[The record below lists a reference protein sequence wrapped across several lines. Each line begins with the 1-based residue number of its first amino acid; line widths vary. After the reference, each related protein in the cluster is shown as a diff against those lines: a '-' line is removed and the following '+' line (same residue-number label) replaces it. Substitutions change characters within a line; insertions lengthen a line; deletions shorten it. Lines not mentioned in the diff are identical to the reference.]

1 MLKEAKVVE
10 AKVNK
15 KEFEEYCS
23 KNGLDPKHKLS
34 NIKYMAEV
42 MDNKDAKKFIELYNK
57 GEIDLDAVTF
67 CEDGRNPEIT
77 DTEFVKGFDMF
88 IKGVAK
94 MLGAEKILESSKLD
108 KISKEGKMHLA
119 RISANVFIGDLTR
132 ILECVQQG
140 SQMIYVKEKMEQV
153 MKEDEENDKKA

>member
-15 KEFEEYCS
+15 KEFEEYCN

-57 GEIDLDAVTF
+57 GEIDLDAVTL

-108 KISKEGKMHLA
+108 KISKEGKMKLV
-119 RISANVFIGDLTR
+119 RISADVFIGDLTKM
-132 ILECVQQG
+132 LECVNKG